1 MHNIIMKLLEQET
14 LTLILEILTIVL
26 YLTGRITK
34 KQFETEQ
41 LKSAGNIQPSKA
53 KETAVDLVTKPVT
66 IVFDLLNE
74 VPIIN
79 SKLPFLNVSVPDIGK
94 SIVQYPI
101 GILND
106 VLHNF
111 PIFGTNVNK

>member
-1 MHNIIMKLLEQET
+1 MHDIIMKLLDQGT

-41 LKSAGNIQPSKA
+41 LKSAGTIQPSDA

-66 IVFDLLNE
+66 IVFDFLNQ
-74 VPIIN
+74 VPIVN
-79 SKLPFLNVSVPDIGK
+79 SKLPFLNVSIPDIGK

-106 VLHNF
+106 ALHNF
-111 PIFGTNVNK
+111 PIFGTNINK

>member
-1 MHNIIMKLLEQET
+1 MHDIIMKLLDQGT

-41 LKSAGNIQPSKA
+41 LKSAGTIQPSDA

-66 IVFDLLNE
+66 IVFDLLNQ
-74 VPIIN
+74 VPIVN
-79 SKLPFLNVSVPDIGK
+79 SKLPF
-94 SIVQYPI
+94 
-101 GILND
+101 
-106 VLHNF
+106 
-111 PIFGTNVNK
+111 